1 MPAKKRQTS
10 IKSRVYELTSLV
22 YEHGLLPEDLNE
34 LIDLITTPS
43 HLDQASL
50 AAIVK
55 NLYPVSKV
63 SDDIVLNIVGSLGH
77 GQIKPSLDIQSHLL
91 RWLVLI
97 YHALSSHAALSQS
110 YAVLFNLLD
119 TAAIR

>member
-10 IKSRVYELTSLV
+10 IKSRVDELTSLV

-34 LIDLITTPS
+34 LIDLITIPS

-55 NLYPVSKV
+55 NLYPVTKV
-63 SDDIVLNIVGSLGH
+63 SDDIVLKIVGALGH
-77 GQIKPSLDIQSHLL
+77 GQIKPSLAIQSHLL
-91 RWLVLI
+91 RWLVLV
-97 YHALSSHAALSQS
+97 YHALTSHAALSQA